1 MTAMHCV
8 EEASSLT
15 VALGEHNI
23 RADIENHQAKVD
35 MMMMMMMT
43 VMITV
48 MMTVMMT
55 MMMMMMMM
63 MMTMTM
69 MMTMIS
75 MMMILGEHNIRAEIE
90 TLFLLTLHGQCCFDV
105 SPLYIKNNKKLHKSQ
120 PKKSNKIINWV

>member
-1 MTAMHCV
+1 MRHRRYAMTAMHCV

-35 MMMMMMMT
+35 MMMMMMMMT

-55 MMMMMMMM
+55 M
-63 MMTMTM
+63 M

-120 PKKSNKIINWV
+120 PNKIINWV